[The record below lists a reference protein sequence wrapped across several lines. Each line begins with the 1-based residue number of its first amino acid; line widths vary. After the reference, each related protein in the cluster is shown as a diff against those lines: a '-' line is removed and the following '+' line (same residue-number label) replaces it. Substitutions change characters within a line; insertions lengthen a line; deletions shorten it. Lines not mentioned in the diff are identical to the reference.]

1 MTSIAEPPTLESI
14 RQRLEA
20 IGQGHLLAFADDL
33 NDNGR
38 RRLAEQLA
46 AIDLERV
53 PQLAAYALGQDSH
66 DAVPSQLE
74 PAPYYPAN
82 PTSPAREWNR
92 EQYRLAGEALIRAGK
107 VAAFTV
113 AGGQGSRLGFDG
125 PKGCYPAGAVTG
137 KSLFQ
142 MLAEQVKAAGA
153 KYGVM
158 IPWRLMTSPL
168 NHEPTIAFFKDNNF
182 FGLDPKQVGFFQ
194 QGVLPSFDDSSG
206 KMLLANKDEPATNPD
221 GHGGS
226 LKALYAS
233 GAVDELQSMGVEHL
247 SYTQIDNPLVRMID
261 PVFIGLHAAAP
272 DSSSEMSSKMIAKTD
287 AAEKVG
293 VFCTADG
300 RVRVIEYSD
309 LPDELANERD
319 DRGELRFNAGSPAI
333 HVISLDFVRRLNE
346 SPEGFALPLHR
357 AHKKVAHLD
366 LDTGELIEP
375 EQPNAIKLETF
386 VFDAIPM
393 CEQSIVLETDRF
405 EFAPIKNAEGK
416 DSPAT
421 SYALQ
426 TERAAQW
433 LEAAGIR
440 VPRKADGAA
449 DCVIELSPLAGMDEA
464 DLNPATLPNAIA
476 PSESL
481 AIE

>member
-1 MTSIAEPPTLESI
+1 MTRTTTTPDLTSLRS
-14 RQRLEA
+14 RLER
-20 IGQGHLLAFADDL
+20 IGQGHLLTFADDL
-33 NDNGR
+33 DDAGR
-38 RRLAEQLA
+38 RRLAERIGAL
-46 AIDLERV
+46 DLERV
-53 PQLAAYALGQDSH
+53 PQLAQYALSMEAH
-66 DAVPSQLE
+66 DAVPSNLQ
-74 PAPYYPAN
+74 PAPYYPAHAQ
-82 PTSPAREWNR
+82 SPVRPWNR
-92 EQYRLAGEALIRAGK
+92 DQYLMAGEALIRAGK

-113 AGGQGSRLGFDG
+113 AGGQGSRLGYDG

-142 MLAEQVKAAGA
+142 MLAEQVRAAGA
-153 KYGVM
+153 KYGVT

-168 NHEPTIAFFKDNNF
+168 NHEPTIEFFEKHKY
-182 FGLDPKQVGFFQ
+182 FGLNPKQVGFFQ
-194 QGVLPSFDDSSG
+194 QGVLPSFDDSTG
-206 KMLLANKDEPATNPD
+206 KMLLAAKDEPATNPD

-226 LKALYAS
+226 LKALYVS

-261 PVFIGLHAAAP
+261 PVFLGLHAAAP
-272 DSSSEMSSKMIAKTD
+272 DSSGEMSSKMIAKTD

-293 VFCTADG
+293 VFCKADG

-309 LPDELANERD
+309 LPEALANVCDER
-319 DRGELRFNAGSPAI
+319 GGLRFNAGSPAI

-357 AHKKVAHLD
+357 AHKKVPHLD
-366 LDTGELIEP
+366 LETGELVEP
-375 EQPNAIKLETF
+375 EQPNAIKFETF

-426 TERAAQW
+426 TERTAQW
-433 LEAAGIR
+433 LEAAGVR

-449 DCVIELSPLAGMDEA
+449 DCVIELSPLTAMDRDDVNKA
-464 DLNPATLPNAIA
+464 NTPSVIKSGDRIA
-476 PSESL
+476 L
-481 AIE
+481 

>member
-20 IGQGHLLAFADDL
+20 IDQGHLLAFADELD
-33 NDNGR
+33 DDGR
-38 RRLAEQLA
+38 RRLTERLA

-53 PQLAAYALGQDSH
+53 PHLATYALGQDSH
-66 DAVPSQLE
+66 DAVPAQLE

-82 PTSPAREWNR
+82 TSSPVREWNR

-142 MLAEQVKAAGA
+142 MLAEQVQAAGA
-153 KYGVM
+153 KYGVT

-168 NHEPTIAFFKDNNF
+168 NHEPTIAFFKDNNY
-182 FGLDPKQVGFFQ
+182 FGLDPKQIGFFQ
-194 QGVLPSFDDSSG
+194 QGVLPSFDDSTG
-206 KMLLANKDEPATNPD
+206 DMLLAAKDEPATNPD

-233 GAVDELQSMGVEHL
+233 GAVDELQSLGVEHL

-272 DSSSEMSSKMIAKTD
+272 DSSGEMSSKMIAKTD

-293 VFCTADG
+293 VFCKADG

-309 LPDELANERD
+309 LPDELANQRD
-319 DRGELRFNAGSPAI
+319 EHGGLRYNAGSPAI
-333 HVISLDFVRRLNE
+333 HVISLEFVRRLNE
-346 SPEGFALPLHR
+346 AKGGFALPLHR
-357 AHKKVAHLD
+357 AHKKVPHLNIE
-366 LDTGELIEP
+366 TGELVDP
-375 EQPNAIKLETF
+375 DAPNAIKLETF

-405 EFAPIKNAEGK
+405 EFAPIKNADGN

-433 LEAAGIR
+433 LEAAGVR
-440 VPRKADGAA
+440 VPRKADGDA
-449 DCVIELSPLAGMDEA
+449 DCVIELSPMTAID
-464 DLNPATLPNAIA
+464 PNGAAVARVPQVVASGDRIA
-476 PSESL
+476 L
-481 AIE
+481 

>member
-1 MTSIAEPPTLESI
+1 MTPATAQPDLNSI
-14 RQRLEA
+14 RARLQA
-20 IGQGHLLAFADDL
+20 IGQTQLLAFADDL
-33 NDNGR
+33 DDAGR
-38 RRLAEQLA
+38 RALAARLA

-53 PQLAAYALGQDSH
+53 PQLAKYALTKDTH
-66 DAVPSQLE
+66 DATPGKLE
-74 PAPYYPAN
+74 PAPYYPCNAA
-82 PTSPAREWNR
+82 SPQRPWNR
-92 EQYRLAGEALIRAGK
+92 EQYEMAGEALIRAGK

-142 MLAEQVKAAGA
+142 MLAEQVRAAGA
-153 KYGVM
+153 KYGVT

-168 NHEPTIAFFKDNNF
+168 NHEPTIEFFEKHKH

-194 QGVLPSFDDSSG
+194 QGVLPSFNDATG
-206 KMLLANKDEPATNPD
+206 KMLLAAKDEPATNPD

-226 LKALYAS
+226 LKALYTS
-233 GAVDELQSMGVEHL
+233 GAVEELQALGVEHL

-272 DSSSEMSSKMIAKTD
+272 DSSGEMSSKMIAKTD

-293 VFCTADG
+293 VFCKADG
-300 RVRVIEYSD
+300 HVRVIEYSD
-309 LPDELANERD
+309 LPAALTNERD
-319 DRGELRFNAGSPAI
+319 ERGELRFNAGSPAI

-357 AHKKVAHLD
+357 AHKKVPHLD
-366 LDTGELIEP
+366 LETGELIEP

-405 EFAPIKNAEGK
+405 EFAPIKNADGN

-421 SYALQ
+421 SYVLQ

-433 LEAAGIR
+433 LEAAGVR
-440 VPRKADGAA
+440 VPRKADGAV
-449 DCVIELSPLAGMDEA
+449 DCVIELNPLTATEESELEKA
-464 DLNPATLPNAIA
+464 DKPDAIA
-476 PSESL
+476 SGERIAL
-481 AIE
+481 